1 MRQIEFLSVSDNGI
15 FHPDD
20 GNEPENNKR
29 GKYQDHVDPVQLTV
43 LVHLMIAHQSSY
55 MKEYTVDLH
64 KQETG
69 RKRQIEMRESREC
82 ACHAALKKRTQS
94 KTQRLNET

>member
-1 MRQIEFLSVSDNGI
+1 MWQIEFLSVSDNGI

-20 GNEPENNKR
+20 WNEPENNKR
-29 GKYQDHVDPVQLTV
+29 GKYQDHIEPVQLTV

-55 MKEYTVDLH
+55 VKEYTVDLD

-82 ACHAALKKRTQS
+82 ARHAALKKTNTI
-94 KTQRLNET
+94 KTQHLNET